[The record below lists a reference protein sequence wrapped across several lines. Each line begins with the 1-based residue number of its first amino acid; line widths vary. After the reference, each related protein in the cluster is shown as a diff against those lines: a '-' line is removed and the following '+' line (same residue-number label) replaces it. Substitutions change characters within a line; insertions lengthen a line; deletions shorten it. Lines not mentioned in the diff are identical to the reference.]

1 MPADNVRL
9 DDPLRPRFHF
19 LPPKNWMNDPNGLI
33 QWQGRYHLFYQ
44 HNPHAA
50 VWGDIHWG
58 HAVSDDL
65 VHWEHLPIALA
76 PTSNSPDARGVW
88 SGCIVDNNGVA
99 TAIYTGVTGE
109 KHEKQV
115 VCIATSTDDDLITW
129 EKHAKNP
136 VQMEIPAHLTNAG
149 FRDPYVWWHEGQWKM
164 IIGAGTLGGAE
175 HVLLY
180 ASNDL
185 YQWEYIDILFSS
197 ENQNDHVYECPNF
210 FKLGNKWVLMVS
222 VMEEL
227 HVDVFVGLFWQN
239 HFIPETHTRIGKDGS
254 FFAPLTF
261 EDDDHRRIM
270 IGWIREQRTIAQ
282 HQAAGWAGVMSTPVE
297 MMLLDN
303 NQLALTPVHEMLNS
317 DLATS
322 YRQFTDVSPENL
334 ADLQATLPSNRLKVV
349 VSDDLSKVIFIDGS
363 VVEYFN
369 FPDYDVRRIYDH
381 PADLTVLADLDIL
394 PQKRLGVW
402 TMPNTLE

>member
-1 MPADNVRL
+1 
-9 DDPLRPRFHF
+9 
-19 LPPKNWMNDPNGLI
+19 
-33 QWQGRYHLFYQ
+33 
-44 HNPHAA
+44 
-50 VWGDIHWG
+50 
-58 HAVSDDL
+58 
-65 VHWEHLPIALA
+65 HWEHLPIALA
-76 PTSNSPDARGVW
+76 PSPNSPDACGVW
-88 SGCIVDNNGVA
+88 SGCIVDNDGVA
-99 TAIYTGVTGE
+99 TSIYTGVTGE
-109 KHEKQV
+109 QHENQV
-115 VCIATSTDDDLITW
+115 VCLATSTDDDLITW
-129 EKHAKNP
+129 EKHAHNP
-136 VQMEIPAHLTNAG
+136 VQMEIPVHLTNAG
-149 FRDPYVWWHEGQWKM
+149 FRDPYVWWQEGQWKM
-164 IIGAGTLGGAE
+164 VIGAGTLGGAE

-180 ASNDL
+180 ASDDL

-261 EDDDHRRIM
+261 EDDHHRRIM
-270 IGWIREQRTIAQ
+270 IGWIHEQRTIAQ
-282 HQAAGWAGVMSTPVE
+282 HQQAGWAGVMSTPIE

-317 DLATS
+317 DLTTS
-322 YRQFTDVSPENL
+322 YRQFTDVTPERL
-334 ADLQATLPSNRLKVV
+334 ADLQAKLPSNRLKVV
-349 VSDDLSKVIFIDGS
+349 ISDDLSKVIFIDGS

-369 FPDYDVRRIYDH
+369 FPDYHVRRIYDGV
-381 PADLTVLADLDIL
+381 ADLTVLAELDIL

-402 TMPNTLE
+402 TMPDTLT